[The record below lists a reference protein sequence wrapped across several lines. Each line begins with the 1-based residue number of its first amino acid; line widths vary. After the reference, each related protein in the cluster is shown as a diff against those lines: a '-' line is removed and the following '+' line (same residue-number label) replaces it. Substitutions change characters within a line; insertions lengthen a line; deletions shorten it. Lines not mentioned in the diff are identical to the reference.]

1 LGGRSAC
8 GRHRPRNF
16 KLTAAANTATS
27 ERQAILSAQLPNGTN
42 VEAPVRQVRA
52 PPPAPVV
59 CPTVNLSREGE
70 QVGAN
75 RVTNFVEVEAPESE
89 CSWDV
94 ASEDSWIAVMAATRK
109 GNGQVDYEVQ
119 PHQGTISRRGTI
131 KIGNKVLDVIQ
142 AQVGSAQPS
151 DSGGGGDS
159 GGDGSGSGSGSGGDA
174 GG

>member
-1 LGGRSAC
+1 
-8 GRHRPRNF
+8 
-16 KLTAAANTATS
+16 
-27 ERQAILSAQLPNGTN
+27 
-42 VEAPVRQVRA
+42 
-52 PPPAPVV
+52 
-59 CPTVNLSREGE
+59 
-70 QVGAN
+70 
-75 RVTNFVEVEAPESE
+75 VEAPESE